1 MKLPRDV
8 DGAGLARA
16 LGKVGYVITRRSG
29 SHIRLSLP
37 GPPQRHLTIP
47 AHASLKVGTLAGIL
61 AEVAKQLDL
70 SREELLERI
79 FG

>member
-8 DGAGLARA
+8 DGTGLARA

-29 SHIRLSLP
+29 SHIRLSLL
-37 GPPQRHLTIP
+37 GPPQHHLTIP

-61 AEVAKQLDL
+61 AEVAKQLGL